1 MSLLLRLLGG
11 GPPPAAPNAPV
22 RVYLADQSERARV
35 RGAAH
40 SELRPPA
47 AGPGGQA
54 NALIQLARRPRRAI
68 FSRSKLYPP
77 NLTQPAPSFVAL
89 PVRTSLADSRRQQTV
104 QSELRPPTVLFYVAP
119 PIRTRLAQSRRPQ
132 IVQSELRSPT
142 TLAAVVAFVA
152 VPVRA
157 TFARAR
163 RPQFVQSDLRSPS
176 VVAPGI
182 VFLPARRTLVRA
194 QRPRPVLH
202 RLYPPP
208 SFAAII
214 PGVVG
219 ALVSLTRRNWFG
231 GRYAI
236 HSELRAP
243 TVVDPFV
250 PPPPPP
256 QPQEPTNFGAFIDRR
271 HNRAER
277 REWLVTRRRGG

>member
-11 GPPPAAPNAPV
+11 GPPPVDPFAPV

-77 NLTQPAPSFVAL
+77 NLTQPSAPFVAL
-89 PVRTSLADSRRQQTV
+89 PVRTSLAESRRPQIV
-104 QSELRPPTVLFYVAP
+104 QSDLHSPTVLFYLAP

-132 IVQSELRSPT
+132 IVQSELRPPT
-142 TLAAVVAFVA
+142 TLAVVVAFIA
-152 VPVRA
+152 APIRA

-163 RPQFVQSDLRSPS
+163 RPQFVQSELRAP
-176 VVAPGI
+176 VVFT
-182 VFLPARRTLVRA
+182 V
-194 QRPRPVLH
+194 
-202 RLYPPP
+202 
-208 SFAAII
+208 S
-214 PGVVG
+214 GVVG
-219 ALVSLTRRNWFG
+219 ALISLTRRNWFG
-231 GRYAI
+231 GRYAT
-236 HSELRAP
+236 HSELRPP

-256 QPQEPTNFGAFIDRR
+256 GPQEPTNFGAFIDRR